1 MTIRTE
7 LNPYLETLGLL
18 YLSAHPEKAS
28 RSFLVSEANE
38 LGIDGD
44 ALYRKFGP
52 VHKRY
57 VSAFQKQWNREEISA
72 MDGFD
77 FFFDTDD
84 WIPSLLFV
92 CGEHP
97 HWFAPNGSP
106 LQEKEII
113 LAFVNQILTDRT
125 VTKVP
130 SLSEL
135 LSLLEQSGLSTSL
148 CWKMTLLLQ
157 SPLSRIRQ
165 LIAIVQA
172 SLSAYQHASETIALP
187 LGKLLAA
194 FPHTKYTTS
203 ALEDTAVLTPVLVF
217 PAMEAIVT
225 DTSRTYGYVGLFVKD
240 VYRMLEQARRTQQNL
255 LPALK
260 AISDSSKFAILR
272 SLQISPKYNLELA
285 SECNLSAATISH
297 HMNAL
302 LACDLV
308 HVEKREGKVYY
319 TLQRETLQRMIDAL
333 QSVFSL

>member
-106 LQEKEII
+106 LFWPLSIRSS
-113 LAFVNQILTDRT
+113 RT
-125 VTKVP
+125 
-130 SLSEL
+130 
-135 LSLLEQSGLSTSL
+135 EQSQRSPPCRSCCLSWNSQGFQPP
-148 CWKMTLLLQ
+148 C
-157 SPLSRIRQ
+157 
-165 LIAIVQA
+165 A
-172 SLSAYQHASETIALP
+172 
-187 LGKLLAA
+187 GK
-194 FPHTKYTTS
+194 
-203 ALEDTAVLTPVLVF
+203 
-217 PAMEAIVT
+217 
-225 DTSRTYGYVGLFVKD
+225 
-240 VYRMLEQARRTQQNL
+240 
-255 LPALK
+255 
-260 AISDSSKFAILR
+260 
-272 SLQISPKYNLELA
+272 
-285 SECNLSAATISH
+285 
-297 HMNAL
+297 
-302 LACDLV
+302 
-308 HVEKREGKVYY
+308 
-319 TLQRETLQRMIDAL
+319 
-333 QSVFSL
+333 

>member
-135 LSLLEQSGLSTSL
+135 LSLLEQSGLSTAL
-148 CWKMTLLLQ
+148 CWK
-157 SPLSRIRQ
+157 
-165 LIAIVQA
+165 
-172 SLSAYQHASETIALP
+172 
-187 LGKLLAA
+187 
-194 FPHTKYTTS
+194 
-203 ALEDTAVLTPVLVF
+203 
-217 PAMEAIVT
+217 
-225 DTSRTYGYVGLFVKD
+225 
-240 VYRMLEQARRTQQNL
+240 
-255 LPALK
+255 
-260 AISDSSKFAILR
+260 
-272 SLQISPKYNLELA
+272 
-285 SECNLSAATISH
+285 
-297 HMNAL
+297 
-302 LACDLV
+302 
-308 HVEKREGKVYY
+308 
-319 TLQRETLQRMIDAL
+319 
-333 QSVFSL
+333 

>member
-1 MTIRTE
+1 
-7 LNPYLETLGLL
+7 
-18 YLSAHPEKAS
+18 
-28 RSFLVSEANE
+28 
-38 LGIDGD
+38 
-44 ALYRKFGP
+44 
-52 VHKRY
+52 
-57 VSAFQKQWNREEISA
+57 
-72 MDGFD
+72 
-77 FFFDTDD
+77 
-84 WIPSLLFV
+84 
-92 CGEHP
+92 
-97 HWFAPNGSP
+97 
-106 LQEKEII
+106 
-113 LAFVNQILTDRT
+113 
-125 VTKVP
+125 
-130 SLSEL
+130 
-135 LSLLEQSGLSTSL
+135 
-148 CWKMTLLLQ
+148 MTLLLQ
-157 SPLSRIRQ
+157 SPLPRIRQ

-272 SLQISPKYNLELA
+272 SLQVSPKYNLELA

>member
-1 MTIRTE
+1 
-7 LNPYLETLGLL
+7 
-18 YLSAHPEKAS
+18 
-28 RSFLVSEANE
+28 
-38 LGIDGD
+38 
-44 ALYRKFGP
+44 
-52 VHKRY
+52 
-57 VSAFQKQWNREEISA
+57 
-72 MDGFD
+72 
-77 FFFDTDD
+77 
-84 WIPSLLFV
+84 
-92 CGEHP
+92 
-97 HWFAPNGSP
+97 
-106 LQEKEII
+106 
-113 LAFVNQILTDRT
+113 
-125 VTKVP
+125 
-130 SLSEL
+130 
-135 LSLLEQSGLSTSL
+135 
-148 CWKMTLLLQ
+148 MTLLLQ
-157 SPLSRIRQ
+157 SPLPRIRQ

-187 LGKLLAA
+187 LRKLLAA

-255 LPALK
+255 LPA
-260 AISDSSKFAILR
+260 
-272 SLQISPKYNLELA
+272 
-285 SECNLSAATISH
+285 